1 MVYFLFAVTVIAL
14 LTLESISPVAAVLY
28 LIGFIGTVFFYLK
41 NTPKSE
47 YYLFLGE
54 RYYSDGTPVH
64 AILREIYNTTDHR
77 YLLIVS
83 VPTTDEPIELEV
95 DMAPMTAISLESAFQ
110 SAKQISEPLVIS
122 LIRFGT
128 DKEEASYIVPANWD
142 SELSVANTR
151 KQVEEMCEVKWG
163 RSPNEIALIL
173 RTASVGML
181 ISSVVLLFIN
191 VKAALLLL
199 VIGGSGLLLFSPNN
213 KAKLTKPQK
222 QGIIEKKHKQYS
234 VHEMDDDLDH
244 LETASSTDSCMT
256 DYDYDTPKHKKTFAV
271 MEIDDITAKYT
282 QNATQKEAE
291 PSNETIEEKPDFVNS
306 ITQSE
311 PDLHNEAKIDESVC
325 NADINIATTE
335 AEPPVVDVPDKQSE
349 SEDKP
354 KRRGRKPSSKSNKS
368 VSGKRKTGGRKKKEP
383 VLPDETE
390 QMSFANVIDQ
400 SETDSHT
407 EPDDLDKSSLDS
419 NDAPLSLE
427 MDNISEE
434 VVDLNPADENMEFSF
449 LDGPA
454 DEDDLN
460 GGRGME
466 FDIPSDES
474 SGDDTPP
481 DAKEKVDDTN
491 EPVIPDTGPVEVI
504 SEEDMIITGPIDKNS
519 YRQNRYGDT
528 LYKPRQSETPIA
540 FEIT

>member
-1 MVYFLFAVTVIAL
+1 
-14 LTLESISPVAAVLY
+14 
-28 LIGFIGTVFFYLK
+28 
-41 NTPKSE
+41 
-47 YYLFLGE
+47 
-54 RYYSDGTPVH
+54 
-64 AILREIYNTTDHR
+64 
-77 YLLIVS
+77 
-83 VPTTDEPIELEV
+83 
-95 DMAPMTAISLESAFQ
+95 
-110 SAKQISEPLVIS
+110 
-122 LIRFGT
+122 
-128 DKEEASYIVPANWD
+128 
-142 SELSVANTR
+142 
-151 KQVEEMCEVKWG
+151 
-163 RSPNEIALIL
+163 
-173 RTASVGML
+173 
-181 ISSVVLLFIN
+181 
-191 VKAALLLL
+191 
-199 VIGGSGLLLFSPNN
+199 
-213 KAKLTKPQK
+213 
-222 QGIIEKKHKQYS
+222 
-234 VHEMDDDLDH
+234 
-244 LETASSTDSCMT
+244 
-256 DYDYDTPKHKKTFAV
+256 

-291 PSNETIEEKPDFVNS
+291 PSNATIEEKPDFVNS

-335 AEPPVVDVPDKQSE
+335 AEPPVVDVPDKKSE
-349 SEDKP
+349 SEGKP
-354 KRRGRKPSSKSNKS
+354 KRSGRKPSSKSNKS

-407 EPDDLDKSSLDS
+407 EPDDLDKSSLES

-434 VVDLNPADENMEFSF
+434 VADLNPADQNMEFSF

-466 FDIPSDES
+466 FDIPSAES